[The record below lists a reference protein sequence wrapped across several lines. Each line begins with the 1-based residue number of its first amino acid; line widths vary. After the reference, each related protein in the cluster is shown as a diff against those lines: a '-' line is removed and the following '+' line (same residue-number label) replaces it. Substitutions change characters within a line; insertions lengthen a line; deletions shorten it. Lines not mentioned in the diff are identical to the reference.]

1 MNIIR
6 PTVLAAA
13 ASTLLIVTSLAW
25 AADNV
30 ALPSLS
36 LGQVEVNAAEHSPV
50 TPFEISAFVPTG
62 SDGRCLITL
71 AESNFPIQGTTVF
84 CGVREVEGVK
94 GLFIHIFLPE
104 PAPFDAVWT
113 VNLYQEHAH
122 GYGTPV
128 AYEPPAEPLN

>member
-1 MNIIR
+1 MNIR
-6 PTVLAAA
+6 KPALLAGM
-13 ASTLLIVTSLAW
+13 ASTLLIVASLAW
-25 AADNV
+25 AADN
-30 ALPSLS
+30 AAPSS
-36 LGQVEVNAAEHSPV
+36 LNMGQVEVNAAEHTPV

-94 GLFIHIFLPE
+94 GLFIDIFLPE
-104 PAPFDAVWT
+104 SAPFDAKWI

-122 GYGTPV
+122 GYGSPV
-128 AYEPPAEPLN
+128 AYETPPEPLN

>member
-1 MNIIR
+1 MNITK
-6 PTVLAAA
+6 PTLLAAV
-13 ASTLLIVTSLAW
+13 ASTLLIVASLAS
-25 AADNV
+25 AADNAV
-30 ALPSLS
+30 SPPLNM
-36 LGQVEVNAAEHSPV
+36 GQVEVNAAEHMPV

-104 PAPFDAVWT
+104 PAPFDAIWT

-122 GYGTPV
+122 GYGSPV
-128 AYEPPAEPLN
+128 AYEPPIEPLN

>member
-1 MNIIR
+1 MNITK
-6 PTVLAAA
+6 PALLAGV
-13 ASTLLIVTSLAW
+13 ASTLLIVASLAW
-25 AADNV
+25 AADSAVPPPLNI
-30 ALPSLS
+30 
-36 LGQVEVNAAEHSPV
+36 GQVEVNAAEHTSV

-71 AESNFPIQGTTVF
+71 AESNFPIQGTTIF

-104 PAPFDAVWT
+104 PAPFDATWL

-122 GYGTPV
+122 GYGSPV